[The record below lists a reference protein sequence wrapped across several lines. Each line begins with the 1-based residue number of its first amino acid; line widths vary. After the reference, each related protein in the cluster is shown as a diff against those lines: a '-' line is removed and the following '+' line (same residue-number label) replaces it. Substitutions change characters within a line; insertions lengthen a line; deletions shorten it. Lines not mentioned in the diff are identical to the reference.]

1 MTKEE
6 IMAKAY
12 ARKMFAFEL
21 RSQGL
26 TFSDIGKKLNVCGN
40 RARNLYLQAKTI
52 IMRKNQN
59 GN

>member
-12 ARKMFAFEL
+12 ARKMFALEL
-21 RSQGL
+21 RNQGL
-26 TFSDIGKKLNVCGN
+26 TFSDIGKKLNVGSN
-40 RARNLYLQAKTI
+40 RARDLYLQAKRI

-59 GN
+59 GY